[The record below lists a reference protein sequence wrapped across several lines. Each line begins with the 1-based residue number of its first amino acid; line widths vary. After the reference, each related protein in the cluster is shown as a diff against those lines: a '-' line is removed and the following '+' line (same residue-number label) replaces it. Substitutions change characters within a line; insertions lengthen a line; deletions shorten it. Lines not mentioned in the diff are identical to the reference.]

1 MSGPGPSA
9 LDAAD
14 LAGGLALTGL
24 RLGGAAARIML
35 RPARLATH
43 APVVGPRLRRAA
55 SDLQAAG
62 RVARIRGRAQ
72 LEVALAEALAAPE
85 VERTM
90 DRLLAGPLTEA
101 IGRSLGEHRVV
112 ERLAGEL
119 VRSGAFED
127 ALTAALEHED
137 AQRLIESALASPG
150 LERLLVAILESR
162 LVPELTERLLHSPEM
177 HAVLEYVATSPEV
190 RRVLTE
196 QSSGLAE
203 EMVGGLRTRTETLDD
218 AAERKVRGWLRR
230 PRPAAG

>member
-1 MSGPGPSA
+1 MSGSLPTTH
-9 LDAAD
+9 DAVD
-14 LAGGLALTGL
+14 LAGGIALTGL
-24 RLGGAAARIML
+24 RLGGAAGRIVL
-35 RPARLATH
+35 RPMRVAAR
-43 APVVGPRLRRAA
+43 APVVGPRLRHAAAGLRAEGRAA
-55 SDLQAAG
+55 
-62 RVARIRGRAQ
+62 RIQGRAQ
-72 LEVALAEALAAPE
+72 LESVIAEALAAPE
-85 VERTM
+85 VERTL
-90 DRLLAGPLTEA
+90 DRMLAGPLTEA
-101 IGRSLGEHRVV
+101 LARSLGEHRVV

-119 VRSGAFED
+119 VRSGAIEE

-196 QSSGLAE
+196 QSSGMAD
-203 EMVGGLRTRTETLDD
+203 EMVGGLRTRTESLDD
-218 AAERKVRGWLRR
+218 AAERTVRGWLRR